1 MNILLRLIFTSNS
14 RIGGGCMLVIRNL
27 TIKTNNQRVLID
39 KLNFTCLTSDKIAI
53 IGEEGNG
60 KSTLLKGIADPS
72 WVCDFASIEG
82 SISYGNDVIGYLEQF
97 LPKQWHLCSVM
108 DYLLLDYPT
117 DTLDVEKYGLLN
129 EIYMCC
135 AQIGIELELLDR
147 ESMCQLSGGE
157 KVKIQLLKLLLK
169 QPDLLLLDEP
179 TNDLDIETLEWLET
193 FILQQKIPVLFISH
207 DETLLEHCA
216 NGILH
221 LEQIVRKTKP
231 KWTFERIG
239 YLEYLE
245 KREDLHTRQNR
256 LAKEE
261 KRAHD
266 IQMEKYRRIY
276 NAVDHA
282 QATISRQNPHGGQLL
297 KKKMKS
303 VKAMERRFENKE
315 LTQKVDVEE
324 AITLYFHDTVSLD
337 KNKMVLAY
345 QLNELRIED
354 KILSKSI
361 TLDVYGQDKVV
372 IIGKNGCGKT
382 TLLKKIYE
390 ELKHRT
396 DIKVGYM
403 PQNYDE
409 LLDMSKSGLEFLCRD
424 KKKET
429 ITKVQKHM
437 GSVKFTSDE
446 MMMPISNYSQGQK
459 AKLLLVDMVLKEVNV
474 LLLDEPT
481 RNLSP
486 LSNPVIRDIL
496 CNFKGCIISVSHD
509 RKYIAEVSDVVYRLD
524 ETGLWQEKTSL

>member
-1 MNILLRLIFTSNS
+1 M
-14 RIGGGCMLVIRNL
+14 
-27 TIKTNNQRVLID
+27 
-39 KLNFTCLTSDKIAI
+39 
-53 IGEEGNG
+53 
-60 KSTLLKGIADPS
+60 
-72 WVCDFASIEG
+72 
-82 SISYGNDVIGYLEQF
+82 
-97 LPKQWHLCSVM
+97 
-108 DYLLLDYPT
+108 
-117 DTLDVEKYGLLN
+117 
-129 EIYMCC
+129 
-135 AQIGIELELLDR
+135 
-147 ESMCQLSGGE
+147 
-157 KVKIQLLKLLLK
+157 
-169 QPDLLLLDEP
+169 
-179 TNDLDIETLEWLET
+179 
-193 FILQQKIPVLFISH
+193 FISH

-266 IQMEKYRRIY
+266 KQMEKYRRIY

-361 TLDVYGQDKVV
+361 TIDVYGQDKVV

-424 KKKET
+424 KK
-429 ITKVQKHM
+429 
-437 GSVKFTSDE
+437 SDQ
-446 MMMPISNYSQGQK
+446 NH
-459 AKLLLVDMVLKEVNV
+459 
-474 LLLDEPT
+474 
-481 RNLSP
+481 
-486 LSNPVIRDIL
+486 
-496 CNFKGCIISVSHD
+496 F
-509 RKYIAEVSDVVYRLD
+509 
-524 ETGLWQEKTSL
+524 